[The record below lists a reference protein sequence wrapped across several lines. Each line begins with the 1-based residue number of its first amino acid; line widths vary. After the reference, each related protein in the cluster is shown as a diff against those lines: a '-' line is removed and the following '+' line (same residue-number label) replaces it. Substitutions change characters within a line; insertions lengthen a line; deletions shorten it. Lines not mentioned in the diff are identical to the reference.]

1 MSDQADPPSPPA
13 EGPAQNADEPI
24 EPSSPGKSPS
34 VIGLALVSALNI
46 ACVAF
51 IVFHNTTHDNDSVAT
66 GEVERR
72 AGNISLEPT
81 KASLL
86 AIASRIEGEILPA
99 EASAA
104 ELTVASLPPDIDP
117 VWTTATNSPI
127 AGSKKANATD
137 AEETQRWV
145 QLGALSDPET
155 AHSYWAKLQKK
166 NKELLSDHQ
175 PTVVG
180 PDQAGGSLYHLRV
193 GPLAAVHAGHL
204 CQDLQQAGQDCYCIG
219 DEE

>member
-1 MSDQADPPSPPA
+1 MSDQADPPSPAA
-13 EGPAQNADEPI
+13 EGPTPSAGDPI

-34 VIGLALVSALNI
+34 VIGLTLVSALNI

-51 IVFHNTTHDNDSVAT
+51 IVFHNTTHDEDSVAT
-66 GEVERR
+66 DEVERR

-81 KASLL
+81 TASLL
-86 AIASRIEGEILPA
+86 AIASRIEGEILPS

-104 ELTVASLPPDIDP
+104 ELTVASLPPDVDP
-117 VWTTATNSPI
+117 AWTIPANSPI
-127 AGSKKANATD
+127 TGSKKTD
-137 AEETQRWV
+137 AIDVEETQRWV

-175 PTVVG
+175 PTVIG

-193 GPLAAVHAGHL
+193 GPFAANHAGHL
-204 CQDLQQAGQDCYCIG
+204 CQDLQQAGQDCYCIA